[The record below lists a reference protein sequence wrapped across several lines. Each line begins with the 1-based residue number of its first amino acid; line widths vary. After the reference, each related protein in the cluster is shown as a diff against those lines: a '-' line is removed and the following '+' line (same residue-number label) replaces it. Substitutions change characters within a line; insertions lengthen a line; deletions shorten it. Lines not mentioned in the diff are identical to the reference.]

1 MRDVWQI
8 KAVDKF
14 LHYMCDNKMY
24 AHLEMLFV
32 KFRVSLG
39 ARGSMRSERWHTHTC
54 MSAEGGAGE
63 GELWLIT
70 TLTNRSW
77 LCWDK
82 FRDPEG
88 LNWTELMEVFLL
100 FLLLFSSGGRKLL
113 SRQSF
118 KRPFLKRAPE
128 PTFQPCFCPCEIQ
141 TQSWLTQNS
150 VPLPLPGVSPTLP
163 TPNELQWD
171 LQVLLQRVFPQF

>member
-1 MRDVWQI
+1 M
-8 KAVDKF
+8 
-14 LHYMCDNKMY
+14 
-24 AHLEMLFV
+24 E
-32 KFRVSLG
+32 FRVSLG
-39 ARGSMRSERWHTHTC
+39 ARGSMRPQRWHTHTC
-54 MSAEGGAGE
+54 VSVEAGAGE
-63 GELWLIT
+63 GELWLIHHPNKQG
-70 TLTNRSW
+70 LALLGQVQRSW
-77 LCWDK
+77 
-82 FRDPEG
+82 RPE
-88 LNWTELMEVFLL
+88 LNWINGDFSFFF
-100 FLLLFSSGGRKLL
+100 FLLLSSSGGRKLL

-128 PTFQPCFCPCEIQ
+128 PTFQPRFCPCEIQ